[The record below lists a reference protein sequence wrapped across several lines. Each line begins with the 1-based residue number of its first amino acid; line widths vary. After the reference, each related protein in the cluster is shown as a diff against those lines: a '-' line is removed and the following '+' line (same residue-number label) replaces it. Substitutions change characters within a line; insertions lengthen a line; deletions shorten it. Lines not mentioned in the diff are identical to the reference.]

1 MLLCC
6 CYAPSSSLMI
16 WSLSCLISS
25 LCRRICWLFSSTW
38 RVNSLMRALSS
49 LPKAAVELNW
59 ACCWSLRL
67 CIMNGVVSPLLRV
80 ALIPLGLSLE
90 ESGRESMPSWG
101 LERVLSSSRRLSDIY
116 FFSCDISISSSAYC
130 FLFFSISVLSFLTSS
145 LIEFNS
151 TSSYVFSLVLF
162 LISFYVRVSFLMV
175 LTLSVAMDLS
185 MYLSYLSS
193 SSSASGS
200 FLPFPRSW

>member
-1 MLLCC
+1 
-6 CYAPSSSLMI
+6 
-16 WSLSCLISS
+16 
-25 LCRRICWLFSSTW
+25 
-38 RVNSLMRALSS
+38 MRALSS

-80 ALIPLGLSLE
+80 ALIPLGFCLE
-90 ESGRESMPSWG
+90 ESGRESSWG
-101 LERVLSSSRRLSDIY
+101 LGRVVSSSRRFSDIY

-130 FLFFSISVLSFLTSS
+130 FLFFSISVLSFFTSS

-151 TSSYVFSLVLF
+151 TNSYVFSFVLF

-175 LTLSVAMDLS
+175 LTLSVAIDLS

-200 FLPFPRSW
+200 FFPFPRS